1 MAEEPT
7 GGQGGVTRRW
17 LVSGQVQGVGFRNFV
32 RREASALGLRG
43 WTRNLPDGQVEVVAE
58 GQPAELARLLVSLQR
73 GPRYA
78 EVAGVSEV
86 EISDEPGAFKS
97 FDIK

>member
-1 MAEEPT
+1 M
-7 GGQGGVTRRW
+7 TRRW

-32 RREASALGLRG
+32 RREASALGVRG

-58 GQPAELARLLVSLQR
+58 GQPAELARLLASLQR

-78 EVAGVSEV
+78 EVAAVSEA

-97 FDIK
+97 FDIR